1 MTFRPPLSQL
11 NLRAS
16 VLVLALMSVAQ
27 AQTTPET
34 PTPATPT
41 TETQSAPVAPTTSP
55 VQAPLQVVP
64 AQATPVQTSTA
75 QTIPAPTP
83 VALSSFFQGLQTYPS
98 LVQAR
103 LAVSAAQ
110 TQQAGANFPVS
121 GSVSGNLVD
130 YAGVLAPPAIC
141 DTSPIALLTSPC
153 YPVGGIG
160 GTLNV
165 AVYLT
170 PLPVGDVAARQ
181 QQAAVNTTLAQLNY
195 SAVLAGLET
204 QALSAARRVRLSESN
219 LALALQVQTNAQQTV
234 QTVQTRLD
242 AGGATATDL
251 AQAQLTLGQAQN
263 GVQQAQEDLAL
274 ARAGLRDLTGSGD
287 APELAAVQP
296 PSSGTP
302 ASVVQAQLGLRR
314 AQITQAQADWNAL
327 PTVQAG
333 YTHYTSDSAGVGV
346 SIDSHT
352 LSPAVNFVYGPRT
365 PPLDRVRDQFSLGVN
380 FNASAT
386 TLAAPG
392 LARNGVEQAQAGLD
406 TARRQAELQ
415 LSGLNNAL
423 AQAQR
428 QRAFAAQALALAQQ
442 AQQDATAREA
452 LGLVSPLA
460 VTQAGVAAYQAQLV
474 LGQAQLAETD
484 ATLKFFSFF
493 ALPPDG
499 VAASR

>member
-1 MTFRPPLSQL
+1 MIRRSFLPAL
-11 NLRAS
+11 NLGAS
-16 VLVLALMSVAQ
+16 VLLLALMSAAQ
-27 AQTTPET
+27 AQTTPAQ
-34 PTPATPT
+34 AT
-41 TETQSAPVAPTTSP
+41 
-55 VQAPLQVVP
+55 P
-64 AQATPVQTSTA
+64 AQATPAAA
-75 QTIPAPTP
+75 Q
-83 VALSSFFQGLQTYPS
+83 VAAITTVNLSSFFHGLQGYPS
-98 LVQAR
+98 LVQAQ
-103 LAVSAAQ
+103 LAVNAAQ
-110 TQQAGANFPVS
+110 AQQAGVNFPVS

-130 YAGVLAPPAIC
+130 YASALPAPAIC

-153 YPVGGIG
+153 YPVGGVG

-195 SAVLAGLET
+195 TSVLAGLET
-204 QALSAARRVRLSESN
+204 QALLAAQRVRVSESD
-219 LALALQVQTNAQQTV
+219 LALAGQVQDSAQQTV
-234 QTVQTRLD
+234 QTVQTRVA
-242 AGGATATDL
+242 AGGATASDL
-251 AQAQLTLGQAQN
+251 AQAQLTLVQAQN
-263 GVQQAQEDLAL
+263 GVQQAQEDLTL
-274 ARAGLRDLTGSGD
+274 ARAGLQDLTGGTQ
-287 APELAAVQP
+287 APDLALVQP
-296 PSSGTP
+296 PGSGTP

-346 SIDSHT
+346 SVDSHT
-352 LSPAVNFVYGPRT
+352 LSPAINFTYGPRT
-365 PPLDRVRDQFSLGVN
+365 PPLDRVRDQFSLGLN

-428 QRAFAAQALALAQQ
+428 QRALAAQGLALAQQ
-442 AQQDATAREA
+442 NQQDAAAREA
-452 LGLVSPLA
+452 LGLVSPVT
-460 VTQAGVAAYQAQLV
+460 VTQAGVAAYQAQLS

-484 ATLKFFSFF
+484 ATLRFFGFF
-493 ALPPDG
+493 ALLPDG
-499 VAASR
+499 AAASR

>member
-1 MTFRPPLSQL
+1 MTSRPLLPHL

-16 VLVLALMSVAQ
+16 VLILALMSVAQ
-27 AQTTPET
+27 AQTAPG
-34 PTPATPT
+34 TPAQTLP
-41 TETQSAPVAPTTSP
+41 A
-55 VQAPLQVVP
+55 VQASPQAVP
-64 AQATPVQTSTA
+64 APAVPTQATPVQSS
-75 QTIPAPTP
+75 PAPTP
-83 VALSSFFQGLQTYPS
+83 VALSSFFQGLQSYPS

-103 LAVSAAQ
+103 LAVTAAQ
-110 TQQAGANFPVS
+110 TQQAGVNFPVS

-130 YAGVLAPPAIC
+130 YAGVQAPPAIC

-153 YPVGGIG
+153 YPVGGVG

-195 SAVLAGLET
+195 SSVLAGLET
-204 QALSAARRVRLSESN
+204 QALTAARRVRLSESN
-219 LALALQVQTNAQQTV
+219 LALATSVQASAQQTV
-234 QTVQTRLD
+234 QTVQTRVD

-287 APELAAVQP
+287 APELTTVQP

-346 SIDSHT
+346 SVDSHT
-352 LSPAVNFVYGPRT
+352 LSPAINFVYGPRT
-365 PPLDRVRDQFSLGVN
+365 PPLDRVRDQFTLGLN
-380 FNASAT
+380 FTASAT

-415 LSGLNNAL
+415 LSGLNNTL

-442 AQQDATAREA
+442 AQQDAVSRGA

-460 VTQAGVAAYQAQLV
+460 VTQASVAAYQAQLA

-499 VAASR
+499 TAASR